1 MRAPATRC
9 LNKKRASNVEIVR
22 TALTALDQRDVE
34 AYLRVASPNI
44 VGPRVLALF
53 TLTGVGR
60 MSGLET
66 SIDLAGVYSFEDGKT
81 P

>member
-1 MRAPATRC
+1 
-9 LNKKRASNVEIVR
+9 
-22 TALTALDQRDVE
+22 
-34 AYLRVASPNI
+34 
-44 VGPRVLALF
+44 LALF